1 MRASLFIKIFLG
13 FWLVTIAVLGS
24 WMLANRYLD
33 ALPIRDQQE
42 MQPPPEGPPRR
53 IVLRLIYS
61 LQNAPLE
68 TLPLIIQTASQEH
81 GIGIW
86 LLDKSGRDLMQRP
99 VPDDVREIADELR
112 GPRRQ
117 VFDAGSDRHLVAHTI
132 IREDGKLR
140 MVLALP
146 PPRHRLL
153 SVLGANPWLRLLLAV
168 LVSGLVCYALS
179 RLVTTRLREVGRASR
194 RLAGGDLQA
203 RIRVRQR
210 GGDETD
216 ALARDFN
223 AMAEQLEGRIQA
235 QKRLLSDVS
244 HELRSPLAR
253 LRVALAL
260 ALDAPE
266 KRPDYLARMESDT
279 ERLEE
284 LIGQLLS
291 TQQQNVTLDS
301 HIDLVA
307 LLQRLC
313 EDASFEGSAEGK
325 RVTLETALQEA
336 LVASHADLLQ
346 KSFDNMI
353 RNALRHTAAQS
364 EVSVRLQLLGDC
376 YVASIEDR
384 GPGVPE
390 AELSAIFD
398 EFYRVD
404 TARTREVGGYGL
416 GLSIAR
422 RAIEQHGGS
431 LRAENTGSGLRLVVR
446 LPVSN

>member
-1 MRASLFIKIFLG
+1 
-13 FWLVTIAVLGS
+13 
-24 WMLANRYLD
+24 
-33 ALPIRDQQE
+33 
-42 MQPPPEGPPRR
+42 
-53 IVLRLIYS
+53 
-61 LQNAPLE
+61 
-68 TLPLIIQTASQEH
+68 
-81 GIGIW
+81 
-86 LLDKSGRDLMQRP
+86 
-99 VPDDVREIADELR
+99 
-112 GPRRQ
+112 
-117 VFDAGSDRHLVAHTI
+117 
-132 IREDGKLR
+132 
-140 MVLALP
+140 
-146 PPRHRLL
+146 
-153 SVLGANPWLRLLLAV
+153 
-168 LVSGLVCYALS
+168 
-179 RLVTTRLREVGRASR
+179 
-194 RLAGGDLQA
+194 
-203 RIRVRQR
+203 
-210 GGDETD
+210 
-216 ALARDFN
+216 
-223 AMAEQLEGRIQA
+223 
-235 QKRLLSDVS
+235 
-244 HELRSPLAR
+244 
-253 LRVALAL
+253 VALAL